1 MVGGEADVERTAE
14 EQGELPH
21 RIQTQ
26 LHRRLP
32 AGKLARRRGL
42 IFVLKEIVCVIL
54 VTLFYFLLLLIVFF
68 SLNIWHIY

>member
-1 MVGGEADVERTAE
+1 MFKGPQLKNDVVGGEADVERTAE

-32 AGKLARRRGL
+32 AGKLARRRENL
-42 IFVLKEIVCVIL
+42 EM
-54 VTLFYFLLLLIVFF
+54 LF
-68 SLNIWHIY
+68 